1 MIMHT
6 PTGKYRPGDDD
17 EFDESIIWT
26 CSFPKPYYVPSIKE
40 ILEDL

>member
-17 EFDESIIWT
+17 EIDEGIIWS
-26 CSFPKPYYVPSIKE
+26 CSFPKAYVPSIKE